1 MNRESWW
8 RRLLKLIGIIKS
20 YEVSKSEMCKRAQSV
35 CNKHCD
41 SCAWNEQMS

>member
-1 MNRESWW
+1 MNMESWW
-8 RRLLKLIGIIKS
+8 RRLLKLLGIIKS

-41 SCAWNEQMS
+41 SCAWNEQRS